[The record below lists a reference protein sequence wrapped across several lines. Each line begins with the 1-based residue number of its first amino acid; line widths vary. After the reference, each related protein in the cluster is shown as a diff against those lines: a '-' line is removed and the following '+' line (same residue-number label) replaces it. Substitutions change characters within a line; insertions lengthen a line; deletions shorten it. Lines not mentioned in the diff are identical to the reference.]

1 MGTHVHKQG
10 VLMTAQ
16 YSRSFRQLGSSVAC
30 LLFLIL
36 GLSQCTDSSA
46 PGTRDEFFNM
56 PVAGMDKGGFGF
68 AVTAR
73 DWTFDQSYSP
83 DLSAGTLQIGLVIA
97 GYTHGTGLL
106 SVTDATGASIFSQ
119 SLAGNLAAGNNTVIH
134 GTAPFHVRVTTTGYS
149 GIVSL
154 GINASAT
161 Q

>member
-1 MGTHVHKQG
+1 M
-10 VLMTAQ
+10 MAPN
-16 YSRSFRQLGSSVAC
+16 SRSLRQIGLSLAC
-30 LLFLIL
+30 SLLLIS
-36 GLSQCTDSSA
+36 GLSQCADANA
-46 PGTRDEFFNM
+46 PGTRDEFVNM

-83 DLSAGTLQIGLVIA
+83 DLSGGTLQVGLVIA

-106 SVTDATGASIFSQ
+106 SVTDASGSSIFSQ
-119 SLAGNLAAGNNTVIH
+119 SLAGNLATGNNTVIH

-149 GIVSL
+149 GIISL
-154 GINASAT
+154 GINAGTT